1 MGAAERRLRQLVDGL
16 LRGERLDPEACLE
29 ALWDALVEIQQE
41 QFGTAKGLAFTYA
54 IRGNEMFVSRKDK
67 SLTRATV
74 ALAFHNALA
83 LQRSGEGVAGP
94 KKLKTFGASYLYPI
108 FIRLGVIRAADT
120 GQMQLWDLL
129 S

>member
-1 MGAAERRLRQLVDGL
+1 MGTAEWRLRQLVDGL
-16 LRGERLDPEACLE
+16 LRGEHLDSEACSE
-29 ALWDALVEIQQE
+29 ALWNALTEIQQE
-41 QFGTAKGLAFTYA
+41 QFDTAKGLAFTYA

-94 KKLKTFGASYLYPI
+94 KKLKTFGASYLYPV
-108 FIRLGVIRAADT
+108 FIRLGVILPMNT
-120 GQMQLWDLL
+120 GQMQMWDLL